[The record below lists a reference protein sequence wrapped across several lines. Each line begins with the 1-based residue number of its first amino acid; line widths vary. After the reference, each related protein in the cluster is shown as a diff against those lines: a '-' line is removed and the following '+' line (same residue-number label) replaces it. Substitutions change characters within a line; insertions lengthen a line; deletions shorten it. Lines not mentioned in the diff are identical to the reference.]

1 MLVELGVIMMVM
13 LIGYGDDGVESE
25 IPDLLKLFWTQLA
38 QQGRPC
44 RRGRRGSAPCN
55 IMVMTLVMIMVVIL
69 LIIAPIK

>member
-13 LIGYGDDGVESE
+13 LIVYSDDGVESE

-44 RRGRRGSAPCN
+44 RRGRRGSAPCKVM
-55 IMVMTLVMIMVVIL
+55 IMTLVMIMVVIL

>member
-1 MLVELGVIMMVM
+1 MLDELGVIMMVM
-13 LIGYGDDGVESE
+13 LIGYGDDGVEIE

-44 RRGRRGSAPCN
+44 RRGRRGSAPCKVM
-55 IMVMTLVMIMVVIL
+55 IMIMIMVVIL

>member
-13 LIGYGDDGVESE
+13 LIGYGDDGVEIE

-44 RRGRRGSAPCN
+44 RRGRRGSAPCKVM
-55 IMVMTLVMIMVVIL
+55 IMIMIMVVIL